1 MLYENAANVREIFS
15 SGAHVRDSFMFA
27 TITKCRS
34 TEMLFQK
41 FTAYLQNICFEET
54 SN

>member
-15 SGAHVRDSFMFA
+15 SGAHVRDGFMFA

-34 TEMLFQK
+34 TRDAFPEIYRIFTEHLF
-41 FTAYLQNICFEET
+41 
-54 SN
+54 